1 MDSLLELRDRDV
13 VPDADLLAELF
24 GRGYPAYESLLA
36 LLGENDISCEWIYY
50 GDVKAWLCKA
60 TKRKKTI
67 VWMSACKGYIR
78 ATIYFPQEH
87 IEALYGL
94 ELSEEARQRIR
105 DQKNTGKSKGCVF
118 EMRNKAALKDF
129 SKVLQLKLA
138 IPR

>member
-1 MDSLLELRDRDV
+1 MDVVLELRDKDV
-13 VPDADLLAELF
+13 VPDAKLLSELF
-24 GRGYPAYESLLA
+24 GRGYPAYEALLA
-36 LLGENDISCEWIYY
+36 LLDENDISYEWIYY

-60 TKRKKTI
+60 SKRKKTI
-67 VWMSACKGYIR
+67 VWMSACKGFIR
-78 ATIYFPQEH
+78 ATIYFPQAH

-94 ELSEEARQRIR
+94 ELSEETMEKLR

-138 IPR
+138 LPR